1 MTTTSLTAVQTPS
14 GNMTYK
20 QANLIIELDLFEVT
34 VFVRYGIGND
44 LGTDLCLLRSFW
56 CLLHWTKNK

>member
-20 QANLIIELDLFEVT
+20 QAKLIIELDLFEVT

-44 LGTDLCLLRSFW
+44 LGTDLCLL
-56 CLLHWTKNK
+56 HWTKNK

>member
-1 MTTTSLTAVQTPS
+1 
-14 GNMTYK
+14 MTYK
-20 QANLIIELDLFEVT
+20 QAKLIIELDLFEVT